1 MWYGVVKKRLGAG
14 VPEVKINNLSKFT
27 PIFLGIG
34 FWITSAASA
43 EAHGGIEPGQNLLL
57 AWNTNPLPSLGLFLA
72 AYIYINGLNRWSHP
86 SHPIS
91 QWQRISFFSGLIVIF
106 LALQSPIDPLA
117 EHQFSI
123 HQVQHLLLRMIGPLL
138 VLSGAPL
145 TPMLRGAPPWFLQV
159 VIKPIVRVSV
169 SHQIYGFITNPVLTT
184 LVFIATIYLWQIPAV
199 HDMAV
204 RSDLVHSGMHSTML
218 ISGFMFWWLVI
229 DPKPHRSRLH
239 FALRILYL
247 GLIVIPNTILGAS
260 ITFSS
265 HLLYEAYQEFP
276 QPLGLSP
283 LIDQQLGGL
292 ILWVV
297 GDMMSILAAGIVMI
311 LWYKKEQEQTNASV
325 LWTSRPLIAS
335 IIEDRR
341 YGLPVIFFSR

>member
-1 MWYGVVKKRLGAG
+1 M
-14 VPEVKINNLSKFT
+14 KINNLSKFT

-43 EAHGGIEPGQNLLL
+43 EAHGGIEPGRNLLL

-311 LWYKKEQEQTNASV
+311 LWYKKEQDQTNASV
-325 LWTSRPLIAS
+325 L
-335 IIEDRR
+335 
-341 YGLPVIFFSR
+341 

>member
-1 MWYGVVKKRLGAG
+1 
-14 VPEVKINNLSKFT
+14 VKINNLSKFT

-72 AYIYINGLNRWSHP
+72 AYIYINGLNRWNHP

-297 GDMMSILAAGIVMI
+297 GDMMSILASGIVMI
-311 LWYKKEQEQTNASV
+311 LWYKKEQEQTNALV
-325 LWTSRPLIAS
+325 L
-335 IIEDRR
+335 
-341 YGLPVIFFSR
+341 